1 VTIEVAPRAVASVAY
16 VAIYGDRIDPA
27 LALLGGYGP
36 LMVLALLGGYGLL
49 MVLALLGGYGL
60 LMVLAAISVLI
71 GGVAI
76 RTLVA
81 LARRQLLPHPA
92 AAPVPAVPAASQP
105 GG

>member
-27 LALLGGYGP
+27 
-36 LMVLALLGGYGLL
+36 
-49 MVLALLGGYGL
+49 LALLGGYGL